1 MKVMTVLS
9 HFYQGTSSHLGGMF
23 YKTDGS
29 TSAGNKL
36 CLHVYF
42 SKAHPWDRRYSARI
56 KTSNVCNTWA
66 PVNPIIQGTSCAG
79 WPLPLVFWGLSLWG
93 RFTLTKHLFLCICDR
108 YQPKKISK
116 VNCLNLNVYF
126 NRDKKISSD
135 MVVAPPPKLFTLLI
149 LLTLMTLLKMLPQ
162 WNISLNI
169 FLLDTIL
176 QHYGDLSRN
185 IDHYM

>member
-1 MKVMTVLS
+1 
-9 HFYQGTSSHLGGMF
+9 
-23 YKTDGS
+23 
-29 TSAGNKL
+29 
-36 CLHVYF
+36 
-42 SKAHPWDRRYSARI
+42 
-56 KTSNVCNTWA
+56 
-66 PVNPIIQGTSCAG
+66 
-79 WPLPLVFWGLSLWG
+79 
-93 RFTLTKHLFLCICDR
+93 
-108 YQPKKISK
+108 
-116 VNCLNLNVYF
+116 
-126 NRDKKISSD
+126 